1 MERELVHLSPGDIE
15 PHPIIKEM
23 EDEGIFS
30 YTPGELERLI
40 ESVQRDGFLQ
50 PILVMKGED
59 GKYLRIAGKMRV
71 EAARSLGCTV
81 PCYIREFSDD
91 TQVVNAAKAE
101 NFNRRLWDPVRMT
114 KEERAIEKFLSQRS
128 QKRIKNVRKLSPR
141 MQEFVKQGVLKIR
154 ADEALIEDLKVLSF
168 DAQDK
173 IANIIE
179 EIKNAVITKYSEKP
193 DAKVEI
199 EKAIRAGVEARVGKI
214 AAEFRETEEKYQEEI
229 SKLRERLEQTNVVIS
244 QHKSNSVD
252 VDKVVESWQKR
263 VKALQTELS
272 EKEHEINRL
281 REEIYN
287 QYSTAN
293 RDNEEIASRG
303 TRVLLNATS
312 IATNNI
318 KSIIETYIKDLPEML
333 EPDFIT
339 KDTVLVFHDYWLKLW
354 KQIDKHYGP
363 TIARMV
369 HEKIVSIEA
378 KAEQTREMEAKDN
391 GASVTADSQ

>member
-59 GKYLRIAGKMRV
+59 GRYLRIAGKMRV

-114 KEERAIEKFLSQRS
+114 KEERAIEKFLSRQS

-154 ADEALIEDLKVLSF
+154 ADDALIEDLKALSF
-168 DAQDK
+168 DTQDK
-173 IANIIE
+173 IADIIE
-179 EIKNAVITKYSEKP
+179 EIKNTVITKHDKRYDIKAE
-193 DAKVEI
+193 V
-199 EKAIRAGVEARVGKI
+199 EKAT
-214 AAEFRETEEKYQEEI
+214 AEFKKAEEKYKEEI
-229 SKLRERLEQTNVVIS
+229 SKLKKEVMETEKRIAEGAR
-244 QHKSNSVD
+244 NSID

-281 REEIYN
+281 REEVYN
-287 QYSTAN
+287 QYSITN

-303 TRVLLNATS
+303 TMVLLNATS
-312 IATNNI
+312 SATNNI
-318 KSIIETYIKDLPEML
+318 KSIIETYIKDLPGML

-363 TIARMV
+363 TIAGMV

-378 KAEQTREMEAKDN
+378 KEAKDN